1 MIKEYLEYFNKNEPQ
16 APMML
21 MKLIKMYLHVHK
33 NKINY
38 PKSDGIKSSGLK
50 KKIK

>member
-21 MKLIKMYLHVHK
+21 MKYWDAAASV
-33 NKINY
+33 
-38 PKSDGIKSSGLK
+38 SAS
-50 KKIK
+50 